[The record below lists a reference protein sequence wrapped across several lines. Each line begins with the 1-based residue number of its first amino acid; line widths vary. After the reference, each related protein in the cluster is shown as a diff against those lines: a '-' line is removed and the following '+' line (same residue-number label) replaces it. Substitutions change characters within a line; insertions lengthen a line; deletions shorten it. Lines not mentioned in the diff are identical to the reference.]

1 MAEVARHLARG
12 RLRFVDAQVSAAL
25 DIDLIIPL
33 RPQNLSSLTWRRH
46 FSEPDG
52 PKGRLLLHI
61 PAEETKSKLQDLVAE
76 IPDDAAKR
84 LRWYRRH
91 ILPRLNA
98 DPNGP
103 LFVTKT
109 GSAKTQETLSKQITQ
124 VIRRRLGVHLTPH
137 QPRHLAAIWY
147 LDEHPEDFE
156 TPRAFL
162 GHAWS
167 KTTRIYAGSSSQ
179 RASKAYN
186 EFVLQQRDALKLK
199 RKRRPSRKTKPSGK
213 TTTKPGDGGDAPCES

>member
-1 MAEVARHLARG
+1 
-12 RLRFVDAQVSAAL
+12 AQIAIAI
-25 DIDLIIPL
+25 DIDLVIPL
-33 RPQNLSSLTWRRH
+33 RPQDLSSLTWQRN

-52 PKGRLLLHI
+52 PRGRLLLHTAARKI
-61 PAEETKSKLQDLVAE
+61 KNKSQDLVAE

-84 LRWYRRH
+84 WRWYRGR

-109 GSAKTQETLSKQITQ
+109 GNAKTQETLSKQFIQ

-156 TPRAFL
+156 TPRADQVRL
-162 GHAWS
+162 CRERIERDGHELVQ
-167 KTTRIYAGSSSQ
+167 I
-179 RASKAYN
+179 
-186 EFVLQQRDALKLK
+186 
-199 RKRRPSRKTKPSGK
+199 
-213 TTTKPGDGGDAPCES
+213 

>member
-1 MAEVARHLARG
+1 
-12 RLRFVDAQVSAAL
+12 
-25 DIDLIIPL
+25 
-33 RPQNLSSLTWRRH
+33 LSSLTWRRH

-76 IPDDAAKR
+76 IPDDVAKR

-109 GSAKTQETLSKQITQ
+109 GNAKTQETLSAQITQ

-167 KTTRIYAGSSSQ
+167 KTTRIYAGSSSR

-186 EFVLQQRDALKLK
+186 QFVLQQRDALKLK
-199 RKRRPSRKTKPSGK
+199 RNRRPSRKPKPSNNK
-213 TTTKPGDGGDAPCES
+213 TTNPGDGGDEPCAS